1 LTTAKTQPKY
11 PRHFDIPFVAVGY
24 GSIRKR
30 KGYFYFMAK
39 PPAFLLY
46 VSDFLGGTDMLTAAQ
61 VGGYIRLLCKQ
72 WDKNCLPF
80 DKKILKKWT
89 ELSNKDLDVV
99 LEKFVKNEHGYINE
113 RLEQERQ
120 KQEHHR
126 LSRSEAGKIGNQ
138 KRWAKESHSDSKS
151 VANESQNNRL
161 SISITS
167 KEKQSKEK
175 AHPIFEKANLQRQ
188 WDIPFMPDFI
198 EKILKHPNGKAALS
212 EISELWDTWI
222 AVRYKAH
229 NKQFTSDISEAQALK
244 TLISKC
250 KGSTQVIES
259 IKRMIIVE
267 SVNPFTVDIEKAKD
281 EKETITHFG
290 IAANRLG

>member
-1 LTTAKTQPKY
+1 
-11 PRHFDIPFVAVGY
+11 
-24 GSIRKR
+24 
-30 KGYFYFMAK
+30 MAK

-72 WDKNCLPF
+72 WDKNYLPF

-89 ELSNKDLDVV
+89 ELSNKDLDIV
-99 LEKFVKNEHGYINE
+99 LEKFVKNEHGYINQ

-120 KQEHHR
+120 KQEQHR
-126 LSRSEAGKIGNQ
+126 VSRSEAGKIGNK

-151 VANESQNNRL
+151 IANESQNNRL
-161 SISITS
+161 LLSITS
-167 KEKQSKEK
+167 KEKESKEK
-175 AHPIFEKANLQRQ
+175 AHPIFEKPNLKRE
-188 WDIPFMPDFI
+188 WDIPFMPDFT
-198 EKILKHPNGKAALS
+198 EKILKHPNGKATLN
-212 EISELWDTWI
+212 EIAELWDTWI

-259 IKRMIIVE
+259 IKRMIVVE
-267 SVNPFTVDIEKAKD
+267 SANPFTVDIETTT
-281 EKETITHFG
+281 EKKVILNHYGFDVSK
-290 IAANRLG
+290 LG